1 MSSREGKEVVDTSL
15 LVTKG
20 DMKGLLEDLLKMG
33 MIGPR
38 NAAGV
43 SEVKLE
49 LMPNELRLEGS
60 KNYLSWCRRAQLM
73 LRTKGVDHFLLESC
87 EEPSDKES
95 QAWRT
100 WNTTNSTVVSWLMT
114 SVAPSIGRM
123 IEAIQN
129 AAVVWKTLSNMYSG
143 EGNVMMMV
151 EAQNKVENLKQEGRT
166 VQEYASELQQLWA
179 DLDHYAPTIET

>member
-1 MSSREGKEVVDTSL
+1 
-15 LVTKG
+15 
-20 DMKGLLEDLLKMG
+20 
-33 MIGPR
+33 
-38 NAAGV
+38 
-43 SEVKLE
+43 
-49 LMPNELRLEGS
+49 
-60 KNYLSWCRRAQLM
+60 
-73 LRTKGVDHFLLESC
+73 
-87 EEPSDKES
+87 
-95 QAWRT
+95 
-100 WNTTNSTVVSWLMT
+100 MT
-114 SVAPSIGRM
+114 SVSPSIGRM

>member
-1 MSSREGKEVVDTSL
+1 
-15 LVTKG
+15 
-20 DMKGLLEDLLKMG
+20 
-33 MIGPR
+33 
-38 NAAGV
+38 
-43 SEVKLE
+43 
-49 LMPNELRLEGS
+49 
-60 KNYLSWCRRAQLM
+60 M
-73 LRTKGVDHFLLESC
+73 LRAKGVDHFLQESC

-179 DLDHYAPTIET
+179 DLDHYDPLQLKHEDDIVIGNKWLQRRRVIHFLKGLNKEFEDRRVAMFHQVTLPTMEDAISAMV